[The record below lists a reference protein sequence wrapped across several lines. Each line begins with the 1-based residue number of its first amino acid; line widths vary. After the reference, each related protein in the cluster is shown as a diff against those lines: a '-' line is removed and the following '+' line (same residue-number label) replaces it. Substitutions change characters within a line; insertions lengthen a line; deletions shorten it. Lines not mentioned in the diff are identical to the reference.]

1 MMYEI
6 IAMVT
11 MLIDHIGAVFFPNEI
26 WLRII
31 GRIAMPIYL
40 YGIVQGCRYTSNYKR
55 YLLRL
60 VILAVISQPFYM
72 KLFETT
78 GLNMIFTLLVCLV
91 LLKYHEKTPGILKY
105 LIIVIAAVYTELFE
119 LDYGMYA
126 VILAFIYYFGENIIC
141 FQAALEIVYI
151 FLRIWQ
157 IQIFSIFASIFMVN
171 VKNIRL
177 QGKARYFYRIF
188 YPLHLAVL
196 LLIKVYLGI

>member
-1 MMYEI
+1 MYEI

-11 MLIDHIGAVFFPNEI
+11 MLIDHIGCVFFPNEI

-40 YGIVQGCRYTSNYKR
+40 YGIVQGCKYTSNYKK

-60 VILAVISQPFYM
+60 VILAVISQPLYM

-78 GLNMIFTLLVCLV
+78 GLNMIFTLLVCLA
-91 LLKYHEKTPGILKY
+91 LLKYYEKTQGIFKY
-105 LIIVIAAVYTELFE
+105 FIIVVVAIFTELFNC
-119 LDYGMYA
+119 DYGMYA
-126 VILAFIYYFGENIIC
+126 VILAFIYYFGKNIIY

-157 IQIFSIFASIFMVN
+157 VQIFSIFSSIFMVN